1 MVRGCVISF
10 VLMMLMWLVQCD
22 EQPTQFDFI
31 GGKYDLHKL
40 PDQNTSGPFLVQV
53 FQTKLSTD
61 LMVIFVNLLLHR
73 VYDLF
78 QASVNIRNLVDLR
91 EVTQDL
97 TVDMSVNLFW

>member
-1 MVRGCVISF
+1 MSSKIVYF
-10 VLMMLMWLVQCD
+10 
-22 EQPTQFDFI
+22 
-31 GGKYDLHKL
+31 
-40 PDQNTSGPFLVQV
+40 
-53 FQTKLSTD
+53 
-61 LMVIFVNLLLHR
+61 MVILVNLLLHM

>member
-1 MVRGCVISF
+1 
-10 VLMMLMWLVQCD
+10 
-22 EQPTQFDFI
+22 
-31 GGKYDLHKL
+31 
-40 PDQNTSGPFLVQV
+40 
-53 FQTKLSTD
+53 
-61 LMVIFVNLLLHR
+61 MVIFVNLLSHR

>member
-1 MVRGCVISF
+1 
-10 VLMMLMWLVQCD
+10 
-22 EQPTQFDFI
+22 
-31 GGKYDLHKL
+31 
-40 PDQNTSGPFLVQV
+40 
-53 FQTKLSTD
+53 
-61 LMVIFVNLLLHR
+61 MVIFVNLLLHR